1 MSPIIKI
8 LSREEKELIFKAK
21 MTQIQFYA
29 LALRLQKPKILQEL
43 SLLKYFNEFSISST
57 CDVKEVKKWIVNGW
71 NTEYLLRIN
80 YKTLKGDALRNSL
93 HWAFPQAYYSVYTI
107 CLAFFKVA
115 GFTESSHT
123 SVISK
128 VGKLMSEGKYPNI
141 ISFLSDGGMKRINF
155 LNINKIALPSTI
167 YFEETPEVIDT
178 HICQFLNSTRQM
190 DLEDRKPHIKCYTT
204 KHKRKVNFSDK
215 DWEKVSNSI
224 GYTSIMSLLYRKR
237 IKSNYRDI
245 ETFLCEELNVDEVY
259 KYLIIITSSINL
271 VHESFI
277 MRGLGKAQYISLYQK
292 LNGVIKEIIEKRSS
306 AIAKI
311 IA

>member
-1 MSPIIKI
+1 MIKI
-8 LSREEKELIFKAK
+8 LTREEEELIFKAK

-29 LALRLQKPKILQEL
+29 LALKLQKSKILQEL
-43 SLLKYFNEFSISST
+43 TLLKYFNEFKRSST
-57 CDVKEVKKWIVNGW
+57 CDIKEVKKWIVNGW

-80 YKTLKGDALRNSL
+80 FKTLKGDALRNSL
-93 HWAFPQAYYSVYTI
+93 HWSFPQAYYSVYTI

-128 VGKLMSEGKYPNI
+128 VGKLMYEGKYPNV
-141 ISFLSDGGMKRINF
+141 ISFLSDGGMKKISF
-155 LNINKIALPSTI
+155 TNINRVELPSTI
-167 YFEETPEVIDT
+167 YFAKTPEVIDT
-178 HICQFLNSTRQM
+178 HICQFLKSTREM
-190 DLEDRKPHIKCYTT
+190 DLDDRKVNIKCYTV
-204 KHKRKVNFSDK
+204 KGKRKVNFSEL
-215 DWEKVSNSI
+215 DWEKVSHNL

-259 KYLIIITSSINL
+259 KYLIAITSSINI

-277 MRGLGKAQYISLYQK
+277 MKGLGETQYISLYQK
-292 LNGVIKEIIEKRSS
+292 LNDEIKEIIFKRSS
-306 AIAKI
+306 AISKI